1 MPMLFIAHR
10 GNVNGPD
17 ASENSPSHIDKAISL
32 GYDAE
37 IDVWIVDHVIYLGH
51 DAPQYEIDEGFLEKR
66 RGVIWCHAKNIHALQ
81 WLLENKFNTFFH
93 NIDDYTLTS
102 KGLVWAYPGKELAK
116 GSVCVMPEMAEDPLY
131 LEKNKDNVHGVCT
144 DYVDLYKNKFA

>member
-1 MPMLFIAHR
+1 MLYIAHR

-17 ASENSPSHIDKAISL
+17 ASENSPGHIDRAISL

-37 IDVWIVDHVIYLGH
+37 IDVWIVDHTIYLGH
-51 DAPQYEIDEGFLEKR
+51 DAPRYEIDEDFLEKR
-66 RGVIWCHAKNIHALQ
+66 RDVIWCHAKNIHALQ
-81 WLLENKFNTFFH
+81 WLVDNKFNTFFH
-93 NIDDYTLTS
+93 DTDEYTLTS
-102 KGLVWAYPGKELAK
+102 KGIIWAYPGKELVT

-131 LEKNKDNVHGVCT
+131 LEKNKDNVRGVCT